1 MTIDTPA
8 HGQRLSLLDPLHLL
22 NSAVASRT
30 IDTCR
35 CVDAMIEVH
44 VIRQLV
50 NTAPSDGLIGSV
62 RGPDR
67 QQSHAVRANF
77 AVALHADL
85 GRGKRRKRAPF
96 HREMAEPAV
105 ETEISCVQLVTE
117 LDRLEWRVADLPIGA
132 ICVVSQCTT
141 REESYGN

>member
-1 MTIDTPA
+1 MPMTIDTPP

-22 NSAVASRT
+22 DSTMARRT

-35 CVDAMIEVH
+35 CMYAMIEVD

-67 QQSHAVRANF
+67 QQLHAVRANL

-85 GRGKRRKRAPF
+85 G
-96 HREMAEPAV
+96 
-105 ETEISCVQLVTE
+105 
-117 LDRLEWRVADLPIGA
+117 
-132 ICVVSQCTT
+132 
-141 REESYGN
+141 